1 MTFKNYTSKYKGKKR
16 PDAWKYGPNKPEF
29 HYAIIKYLRQ
39 RCQAKFRN
47 EPWEFPMEE
56 WMAVWNGRLSLR
68 GRKTNAL
75 CMQRKD
81 WNKPWCATNVEIVSR
96 KEQLMKSKLH
106 YHGKK
111 T

>member
-47 EPWEFPMEE
+47 EPWEFPME
-56 WMAVWNGRLSLR
+56 
-68 GRKTNAL
+68 
-75 CMQRKD
+75 
-81 WNKPWCATNVEIVSR
+81 
-96 KEQLMKSKLH
+96 
-106 YHGKK
+106 
-111 T
+111 